1 MDSAPIPWS
10 LSSVPPLGTFAP
22 APQDM
27 ALAAGSVAIVVVGLA
42 LLATAARCGLLP
54 RTAARKALHLAAAPA
69 FVATWPAYSSAP
81 GARLAAAAIPA
92 AVAAVLVVAA
102 RGGRGARLASAVSR
116 SGAVAEAA
124 GGPLAY
130 TAVLGAVTVGS
141 WRGGRGGLVALG
153 MLGGG
158 DGLAEVV
165 GRTWGAGTEWRRLGR
180 AVVAAARG
188 GRGSRRRPTSAARP
202 WGGVARPPG
211 GPGRGRAGGGGGG
224 GKTAIG
230 SAAFVV
236 GGWGATMVGR
246 TWLGHGPG
254 GGAAV
259 AAIGIVCAAVEAVG
273 VVGGLDDNL
282 TVPLVGGL
290 LGWALL

>member
-1 MDSAPIPWS
+1 MESLPIPWS
-10 LSSVPPLGTFAP
+10 LPFFSPLAWLAP
-22 APQDM
+22 APQDV
-27 ALAAGSVAIVVVGLA
+27 ALAAGSVVVVAVGLA
-42 LLATAARCGLLP
+42 LLAAAARRGLLP
-54 RTAARKALHLAAAPA
+54 RATARKVLHLAAAPA
-69 FVATWPAYSSAP
+69 FVATWPAYSAAP

-92 AVAAVLVVAA
+92 TVAAVLVVAA
-102 RGGRGARLASAVSR
+102 RGGRGAHLASAVSR

-165 GRTWGAGTEWRRLGR
+165 GRTWGGGTEWHRIAR
-180 AVVAAARG
+180 AVAAVR
-188 GRGSRRRPTSAARP
+188 
-202 WGGVARPPG
+202 
-211 GPGRGRAGGGGGG
+211 GRGRGRRQAGAARAWKAAGPPVGRPGSRSRGGGGGGG
-224 GKTAIG
+224 GKTVLG
-230 SAAFVV
+230 SVAFVAGSWV
-236 GGWGATMVGR
+236 ATMVGR
-246 TWLGHGPG
+246 AWLGHGRG
-254 GGAAV
+254 GGSAV
-259 AAIGIVCAAVEAVG
+259 AVIGVVCAAVEAVG